1 MKTKIAVLSLA
12 LALITLVS
20 SAQTLEKQTDSSFK
34 KNLIGIQYNPVWGPG
49 YFNGNLYSARYGY
62 KFIRSLTVGAE
73 LSWNFPNGST
83 YPNNIVWQDPDF
95 IPDNYY
101 GMSTNIFFRF
111 SYPSDKRIQ
120 GFVEVSP
127 YAHLYFEKPF
137 NYHDVDF
144 FIYVAPGVSL
154 FSKNRKFSMDLYYKI
169 STQNFNNTHHGQ
181 LNYKLNFHF

>member
-1 MKTKIAVLSLA
+1 MKTRIAILSMVLIFIS
-12 LALITLVS
+12 LVS
-20 SAQTLEKQTDSSFK
+20 SSQTQEKQTDSSFK
-34 KNLIGIQYNPVWGPG
+34 KNLIGIQYNPVYGVTD
-49 YFNGNLYSARYGY
+49 FNGNLYSIRYGY
-62 KFIRSLTVGAE
+62 RIIKPLTIGAE
-73 LSWNFPNGST
+73 MSLNFPNGNT
-83 YPNNIVWQDPDF
+83 YPNGMVFFDPDF

-144 FIYVAPGVSL
+144 FIYIAPGVSF

-169 STQNFNNTHHGQ
+169 STQNFNNSKHGQ